1 MGAVH
6 LVQNLYYM
14 KRISSIDIVRGL
26 VMVLMPLDHVRD
38 LLHTTSMTQS
48 PTDLATTTP
57 ILFFTRWITHLC
69 APAFVFLA
77 GTSAWL
83 SLEASPDK
91 GAGRRFL
98 LTRGLV
104 LIAMEMTLVNFGMNF
119 DIRFRYFL
127 FEVIATIGAGFVIL
141 ALLSRLSWG
150 VTATIAAILFFGHDL
165 LAGVPLPASPV
176 PRFIATLFFTLGV
189 FQGEKVTFLVAYPIL
204 PWLGILLAGYSA
216 GRLFTFTPERRSR
229 ILRNLGIAALALF
242 LLLRFI
248 NVYGDPVPW
257 SQQKNAVYTLLSFF
271 NVNKY
276 PPSLLFSLVTL
287 GFILI
292 ILAAVEGKENPATRF
307 LLVYGRVPMFF
318 FLVHFYIV
326 HLLLFGMVFLQGFH
340 TTDLRFGPFLNG
352 RPEKGSG
359 IPLGAVY
366 LVWIGLIIALYP
378 VCRWY
383 GRYKAQHK
391 EKKWLR
397 YL

>member
-1 MGAVH
+1 
-6 LVQNLYYM
+6 M

-38 LLHTTSMTQS
+38 LLHTTSLTQS
-48 PTDLATTTP
+48 PTDLTTTTP

-91 GAGRRFL
+91 RAGRRFL
-98 LTRGLV
+98 LTRGLA
-104 LIAMEMTLVNFGMNF
+104 LIAIELTLVNFGMNF

-141 ALLSRLSWG
+141 SLLSRLSWG

-165 LAGVPLPASPV
+165 LARVPLPTLPV

-216 GRLFTFTPERRSR
+216 GRLFTLTPERRSR
-229 ILRNLGIAALALF
+229 LLLGFGIGSLALF
-242 LLLRFI
+242 MPLRLI

-257 SQQKNAVYTLLSFF
+257 APQEDAVFTVLSFL

-287 GFILI
+287 GIILI
-292 ILAAVEGKENPATRF
+292 ILSAAEGRDNRVTRI
-307 LLVYGRVPMFF
+307 LLVYGRVPMFY

-326 HLLLFGMVFLQGFH
+326 HLLLFLMVFLQGYHFS
-340 TTDLRFGPFLNG
+340 DLRFGPFLNG

-366 LVWIGLIIALYP
+366 LVWIGLVVALYP

>member
-1 MGAVH
+1 
-6 LVQNLYYM
+6 M

-38 LLHTTSMTQS
+38 LLHTTSLTQS
-48 PTDLATTTP
+48 PTDLTTTTP
-57 ILFFTRWITHLC
+57 VLFFTRWITHLC

-77 GTSAWL
+77 GASAWL

-91 GAGRRFL
+91 AAGRRFL

-104 LIAMEMTLVNFGMNF
+104 LIAMEVTLVNFGMNF
-119 DIRFRYFL
+119 DIKFRYFL
-127 FEVIATIGAGFVIL
+127 FEVIATIGAGFIIL
-141 ALLSRLSWG
+141 SLLSRLSWG

-165 LAGVPLPASPV
+165 LARVPLPVASV
-176 PRFIATLFFTLGV
+176 PRFVATLFFTLGV

-216 GRLFTFTPERRSR
+216 GRLFTFIPERRSR
-229 ILRNLGIAALALF
+229 ILLGLGAGALTLF
-242 LLLRFI
+242 VLLRFV
-248 NVYGDPVPW
+248 NAYGDPVHWVP
-257 SQQKNAVYTLLSFF
+257 QKNAVFTALSFL

-287 GFILI
+287 GIVLI
-292 ILAAVEGKENPATRF
+292 ILSAAEGKDNPVTRF

-318 FLVHFYIV
+318 FLVHFYII
-326 HLLLFGMVFLQGFH
+326 HLLLLGMVFLQGFSIS
-340 TTDLRFGPFLNG
+340 DLRFGPFLNG

-366 LVWIGLIIALYP
+366 LVWIGLVIALYP

-383 GRYKAQHK
+383 GRYKAAQK

>member
-1 MGAVH
+1 
-6 LVQNLYYM
+6 M

-38 LLHTTSMTQS
+38 LLHTTSLTQS

-77 GTSAWL
+77 GASAWL

-91 GAGRRFL
+91 RAGRRFL

-104 LIAMEMTLVNFGMNF
+104 LIVLEFTLVNFAMNA
-119 DIRFRYFL
+119 DIRFRFFSFL
-127 FEVIATIGAGFVIL
+127 VIATIGAGFVL
-141 ALLSRLSWG
+141 LSLLSRLSWG
-150 VTATIAAILFFGHDL
+150 VTATLAAVLFFGHDL
-165 LAGVPLPASPV
+165 LTRIPLPAPPL
-176 PRFIATLFFTLGV
+176 PRFLATLFFSIGV

-204 PWLGILLAGYSA
+204 PWLGIMLAGYSA
-216 GRLFTFTPERRSR
+216 GRLFTLPPERRSR
-229 ILRNLGIAALALF
+229 ILLRLGLGSLALF
-242 LLLRFI
+242 VLLRFI

-257 SQQKNAVYTLLSFF
+257 AAQKNAVFRALSFF
-271 NVNKY
+271 NVSKY

-287 GFILI
+287 GIILI
-292 ILAAVEGKENPATRF
+292 ILRAAEGKDNPVTRF
-307 LLVYGRVPMFF
+307 LLVFGRVPMFF
-318 FLVHFYIV
+318 YLVHFYLI
-326 HLLLFGMVFLQGFH
+326 HLLLFLMVFLQGFH
-340 TTDLRFGPFLNG
+340 VSDLRFGPFLNG
-352 RPEKGSG
+352 RPDKGSG
-359 IPLGAVY
+359 ISLGAVY

-383 GRYKAQHK
+383 GRYKAAHLK
-391 EKKWLR
+391 EQPWLR

>member
-1 MGAVH
+1 
-6 LVQNLYYM
+6 M

-38 LLHTTSMTQS
+38 LLHTTSLTQS

-77 GTSAWL
+77 GASAWL
-83 SLEASPDK
+83 SLESSTDK
-91 GAGRRFL
+91 HAGRRFL

-104 LIAMEMTLVNFGMNF
+104 LIALEFTLVNLAMNA
-119 DIRFRYFL
+119 DIRFRFFSFL
-127 FEVIATIGAGFVIL
+127 VIATIGAGFVIL
-141 ALLSRLSWG
+141 SLLSRLSWG
-150 VTATIAAILFFGHDL
+150 VTATIAAVLFFGHDL
-165 LAGVPLPASPV
+165 LARVPLPTTSV
-176 PRFIATLFFTLGV
+176 PRFITTLFFTLGV

-204 PWLGILLAGYSA
+204 PWLGIMLAGYSA
-216 GRLFTFTPERRSR
+216 GRLFTLTRERRSR
-229 ILRNLGIAALALF
+229 ILLRLGLGALALF
-242 LLLRFI
+242 VLLRFV

-257 SQQKNAVYTLLSFF
+257 ATQKNTLFTVLSIL

-287 GFILI
+287 GI
-292 ILAAVEGKENPATRF
+292 ILLVLVAAEGKDNRVTRF
-307 LLVYGRVPMFF
+307 LLVYGRVPMFYY
-318 FLVHFYIV
+318 LVHFYLI
-326 HLLLFGMVFLQGFH
+326 HLLLFLMVFLQGFH
-340 TTDLRFGPFLNG
+340 LSDLRFGPFLVG

-366 LVWIGLIIALYP
+366 LVWIGLIVVLYP

-383 GRYKAQHK
+383 GRYKAEHK